1 MEQHDL
7 SWADALAGP
16 ANFLGEIFSLAFV
29 RGVDPMEALRRAGG
43 LMDTLA
49 PRTREQMWD
58 LRCFDDGCPEVVS
71 VLALG
76 EWTVLVQP
84 IGYEVEYLVDALSR
98 GTEAVGVSRHD
109 YASPS
114 FSRAVD
120 GRVVGRFNPSWP
132 DPRPGD
138 STEPLLPL
146 MRKAGFYT
154 EPVDYD
160 SDTYDDEDWDTRY
173 AEPIARSLR
182 LTRLI
187 TGVLPTLD
195 QLLAPLPSVHFESR
209 FSHSRPPFVE
219 NAADEATSLAAELGL
234 EDTPGLA
241 EALAAARR
249 GEPVALTP
257 DSDLGRHVR
266 EWSLLGRRA
275 SWTLNH
281 EKSRM
286 TSEERARGSKFGNL
300 VYVMAAA
307 FRADL
312 A

>member
-7 SWADALAGP
+7 SWADALAGQGP
-16 ANFLGEIFSLAFV
+16 FLGEIFALAFV
-29 RGVDPMEALRRAGG
+29 RGVEPMEALRRAGG

-49 PRTREQMWD
+49 PRTQVQMWE
-58 LRCFDDGCPEVVS
+58 LHRFDHGYPEVVS
-71 VLALG
+71 ALALG
-76 EWTVLVQP
+76 EWTVLAQP
-84 IGYEVEYLVDALSR
+84 TGYELAHLADALSR
-98 GTEAVGVSRHD
+98 GTEAVAVMRHD
-109 YASPS
+109 YASPRFSHAVNGELVAS
-114 FSRAVD
+114 FD
-120 GRVVGRFNPSWP
+120 PSWP

-138 STEPLLPL
+138 GLEPLLPL
-146 MRKAGFYT
+146 MREAGFYT

-160 SDTYDDEDWDTRY
+160 SDTYDTEDWDTRY

-182 LTRLI
+182 LAGLI
-187 TGVLPTLD
+187 TGVLPEFD
-195 QLLAPLPSVHFESR
+195 QLMEPLPSVHFESR
-209 FSHSRPPFVE
+209 FSHSRPPGVE
-219 NAADEATSLAAELGL
+219 NAAGKVTELVAELGL

-241 EALAAARR
+241 EALAAVRR
-249 GEPVALTP
+249 GEPVVLTP

-300 VYVMAAA
+300 VHTMAAA